1 MIMRRRSI
9 AVGGPERAHNRTT
22 EEEPMDVAAC
32 PKCNTPL
39 DPAGTCVTCSAEGE
53 GLRLLSRSGY
63 ASVKEMM
70 DVLEAQGLSPGMEQV
85 PPRRPEEKAHP
96 LWNLYVP
103 AGEVEGASRVLRADW
118 AHLLGG
124 DGAEAAAA
132 RGQKGIDIDS
142 GGEIEC
148 PACGHR
154 FTPASA
160 AAECP
165 DCGLALGAP
174 ADAAPDEA
182 EH

>member
-1 MIMRRRSI
+1 
-9 AVGGPERAHNRTT
+9 
-22 EEEPMDVAAC
+22 MDVRVC
-32 PKCNTPL
+32 EKCNTPI
-39 DPAGTCVTCSAEGE
+39 DDEGGCVTCEAEGD

-70 DVLEAQGLSPGMEQV
+70 ELLEDQDLTPEIEQV

-103 AGEVEGASRVLRADW
+103 EDQVSKAAAFLRRDW
-118 AHLLGG
+118 AELLQNP
-124 DGAEAAAA
+124 EAAAA
-132 RGQKGIDIDS
+132 AERGQKGVDLDA
-142 GGEIEC
+142 GGEIAC

-154 FTPASA
+154 FA
-160 AAECP
+160 AGPGRAECP

-174 ADAAPDEA
+174 ADASPDEA